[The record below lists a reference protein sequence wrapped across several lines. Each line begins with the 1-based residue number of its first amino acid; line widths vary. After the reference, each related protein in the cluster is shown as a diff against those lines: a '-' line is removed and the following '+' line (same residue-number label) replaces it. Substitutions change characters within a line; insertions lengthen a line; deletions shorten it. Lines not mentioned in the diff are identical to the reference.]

1 MTEDELKNFLFRLSV
16 EAIYR
21 LSDGSNDPITIQES
35 LERNSDTNLIL
46 YCVEITDVFNHT
58 NSEKDVKFNLSQN
71 YKDENPHL
79 TKVYG
84 LDKLIWM
91 FKLPQYDSGPIETLM
106 ESDEDKLE
114 FSSEEG
120 VVEWL
125 TRSTVEL
132 INFDKKIFN
141 LSLKDFHNS
150 VVRAES
156 D

>member
-16 EAIYR
+16 ESIYR
-21 LSDGSNDPITIQES
+21 LSDGSNDPIAIQES
-35 LERNSDTNLIL
+35 LERNSDTNIIL
-46 YCVEITDVFNHT
+46 YCVEITDVFNRT

-79 TKVYG
+79 TKAYG

-91 FKLPQYDSGPIETLM
+91 FKLPQYDSGPIEMLM